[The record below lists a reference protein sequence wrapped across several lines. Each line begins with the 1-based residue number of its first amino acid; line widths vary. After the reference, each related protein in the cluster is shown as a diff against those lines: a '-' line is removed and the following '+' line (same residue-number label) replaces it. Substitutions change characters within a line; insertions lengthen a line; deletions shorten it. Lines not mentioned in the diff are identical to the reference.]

1 MCNGGECRRERCVF
15 PSQRDQT
22 LDIRQTGTSAWRAV
36 ARVLRSPVDSLG
48 CALFPAPCRLCGESL
63 LRLSRVPVCDSCWK
77 QLPEQNETLCG
88 ACGEALGIQDFGTG
102 NELHCRICRASAPPF
117 ERAVAHGLYQDNLRT
132 LLHLLK
138 YEGME
143 PVAGPL
149 GRLLARQVLAIEN
162 LPQKL
167 LVVPVPLFRAKQRQR
182 GFNQAEVLVRETV
195 KALRRARP
203 EWGLRVAAGV
213 LERRRATESQAGLTS
228 HQRRANMRGA
238 FFVSAPE
245 KVIGAHVLLID
256 DIYTTGATARA
267 CAQALRKA
275 GAASVHVATVARAQR
290 QERIQ
295 PPTMPAAEVPM
306 HEDVA
311 FWDAELV
318 PAARGGI

>member
-1 MCNGGECRRERCVF
+1 M
-15 PSQRDQT
+15 
-22 LDIRQTGTSAWRAV
+22 
-36 ARVLRSPVDSLG
+36 LRSPVDSLG

-88 ACGEALGIQDFGTG
+88 TCGEALGIQDFG
-102 NELHCRICRASAPPF
+102 ESAQLICRICRASEPPF
-117 ERAVAHGLYQDNLRT
+117 EHAVAHGLYQDKLRA

-138 YEGME
+138 YDRME
-143 PVAGPL
+143 PVALPL
-149 GRLLARQVLAIEN
+149 GRLLARQVLTIQA
-162 LPQKL
+162 LPEKL
-167 LVVPVPLFRAKQRQR
+167 LVVPVPLFKTKRRQR
-182 GFNQAEVLVRETV
+182 GFNQSEALAKTTAR
-195 KALRRARP
+195 ALRRMRP
-203 EWGLRVAAGV
+203 ELSLRMAAGA
-213 LERRRATESQAGLTS
+213 LERRRATESQAGLTP
-228 HQRRANMRGA
+228 HQRRANVRGA

-245 KVIGAHVLLID
+245 KVKGAPVLLID

-290 QERIQ
+290 LERIQ
-295 PPTMPAAEVPM
+295 PQGMPAAEVPM